1 MAEIILPEDVKQDE
15 NEQEEELKYKP
26 TDDDEECFFLM
37 YHMNM
42 APSEAQKM
50 DPDYRKW
57 VIHRFMIQKHM
68 EKEMMERHRLM
79 HQLGGVG
86 GLRVDK

>member
-1 MAEIILPEDVKQDE
+1 MTELVLPEPEEKQ
-15 NEQEEELKYKP
+15 EELKYQP
-26 TDDDEECFFLM
+26 TEVDEECFFLM

-50 DPDYRKW
+50 DVDYRKW

-79 HQLGGVG
+79 NQIGGN
-86 GLRVDK
+86 LRTK